1 MSLPRLPRLP
11 RLSGVAVAFALGLAL
26 AGTALSA
33 ACSSTAPTTA
43 DGGAPGPAGP
53 ALGTECRE
61 APLVAPTKDFFKD
74 VSEKSGIQRGNFVPT
89 PATPIPI
96 NDHSRLAL
104 VDVDGDGWDDAVMH
118 SLFPNPQKGIPF
130 EHLVFR
136 NKHDGT
142 FEDIS
147 ESSGLRD
154 VQSGFLVF
162 ADVDNDGD
170 QDCFAGL
177 DIDLPGQTS
186 VVLLNDG
193 KGRFAPKAQ
202 SGVEKLKYVANAVFA
217 DFDNDGKVDLMLGNG
232 QTTYPAKN
240 ALLLGNGD
248 GTFSDVSER
257 LPGVPTQPT
266 NGLVACDY
274 DDDGDLDVFVS
285 TYGVSVRNGWNQLWE
300 NDGKGSFV
308 DVAAERGF
316 AALATGN
323 YYNRATGNGRDPQ
336 PVAADKIV
344 GSNGFGIDCADV
356 TGDGLPDI
364 WLATISHAD
373 GSDQSRLWSDPSQL
387 LVNGGKGAG
396 FAFKNEFLDRGL
408 SYNEGDIDAAIVD
421 FDNDGRL
428 DLSVTRTDKYE
439 ASFSDPEQKGYF
451 GLFQQGADGQFKSFG
466 LVSGVNDLAAGGK
479 RGKAGQNLAWAD
491 IDHDGDPDLL
501 FGARDMGGGRA
512 NLLFENTVGQD
523 NTWLALQVRGDGVKV
538 HTDAFGTK
546 VTVRIGDRVIVRE
559 KKSSRGTY
567 DSIDGSTMLF
577 GLGGAAAC
585 AGGRN
590 AARIEIRWPDG
601 TVEKYGPEAF
611 SLRSY
616 VRAKYGVTKLESV
629 K

>member
-1 MSLPRLPRLP
+1 MPRSSVRLLLATLLPLAPL
-11 RLSGVAVAFALGLAL
+11 VLAL
-26 AGTALSA
+26 PA
-33 ACSSTAPTTA
+33 ACSATAEPGAAAA
-43 DGGAPGPAGP
+43 DGGPVALAPP
-53 ALGTECRE
+53 GTECTAR
-61 APLVAPTKDFFKD
+61 PLTLPAQDYLKDISD
-74 VSEKSGIQRGNFVPT
+74 KSGIQKGNFVPAPT
-89 PATPIPI
+89 TPIPI
-96 NDHSRLAL
+96 NDHSRLAM

-147 ESSGLRD
+147 ESSGLRG
-154 VQSGFLVF
+154 VQAGFLVF

-193 KGRFAPKAQ
+193 KGHFAPKPG
-202 SGVEKLKYVANAVFA
+202 SGVESAKYVANAVFA
-217 DFDNDGKVDLMLGNG
+217 DFSNDGKVDLFLGNG
-232 QTTYPAKN
+232 QTSYSAKN

-248 GTFSDVSER
+248 GTFADVTAAS
-257 LPGVPTQPT
+257 LPGVPAQPT
-266 NGLVACDY
+266 DGLVACDY

-300 NDGKGSFV
+300 NDGAGVFTN
-308 DVAAERGF
+308 VAAERGF

-323 YYNRATGNGRDPQ
+323 YDNARAGKGRDPQ
-336 PVAADKIV
+336 PVAPDKIV
-344 GSNGFGIDCADV
+344 GSNGFGIDCADI
-356 TGDGLPDI
+356 TGDGLPDV

-373 GSDQSRLWSDPSQL
+373 GSDDSRLWSDPSQL
-387 LVNGGKGAG
+387 LVNRGKDAG
-396 FAFKNEFLDRGL
+396 FSFVNEFLDRGL
-408 SYNEGDIDAAIVD
+408 PYNEGDIDAATVD

-439 ASFSDPEQKGYF
+439 ASFLDPQQKGYF
-451 GLFQQGADGQFKSFG
+451 GLFHQAADGTFTSLG
-466 LVSGVNDLAAGGK
+466 LTSGVNDMAAGGK

-501 FGARDMGGGRA
+501 FGARDQGGGRA
-512 NLLFENTVGQD
+512 NLLFENTLGQE
-523 NTWLALQVRGDGVKV
+523 NTWLALQVRGDGAKV

-546 VTVRIGDRVIVRE
+546 VTVRVGDRVVVRE

-567 DSIDGSTMLF
+567 DSIDGSTLLF
-577 GLGGAAAC
+577 GLGGLPAC
-585 AGGRN
+585 TEGRN
-590 AARIEIRWPDG
+590 KASVEIRWPDG
-601 TVEKYGPEAF
+601 TVDKYGPEAF
-611 SLRSY
+611 SLRTY
-616 VRAKYGVTKLESV
+616 LRAKYGEKKLEAV